1 MGYARLL
8 VTASKASL
16 TGGSFADSLTANTGD
31 SLGIQNYVNGGARL
45 THAWG
50 IDSASVMEGQILMT
64 RYESVHDQSHGYRFE
79 IPSLAPGGAGAVG
92 AHTIFRPPFKI
103 AAFSGDTVTIQVTGT
118 AADAV
123 VVSYI
128 AEYDDLPGVRAT
140 FATWDQVQ
148 AVKTTVIG
156 LNQIPVASATKG
168 AYGASR
174 ALNADD
180 SRLSADK
187 YYAILGCSVQTQVT
201 TISLQSTTWGGQRI
215 GIPVGALDLDNN
227 MWFVTESIASG
238 KPLIPII
245 NANDAGNVL
254 VQVADSAA
262 STSPKVDWVM
272 YELSRNP
279 LEGSL
284 V

>member
-1 MGYARLL
+1 MGYARIL

-16 TGGSFADSLTANTGD
+16 TGGSFADSLTANSGD

-50 IDSASVMEGQILMT
+50 IDSASVMEGQLLMT
-64 RYESVHDQSHGYRFE
+64 RYDSVHDQQHGYRFE
-79 IPSLAPGGAGAVG
+79 IPALAPGGAGNVA

-103 AAFSGDTVTIQVTGT
+103 AAFSGDTVTLQVTGT

-140 FATWDQVQ
+140 FATWEQVQ
-148 AVKTTVIG
+148 NYKTTTIG
-156 LNQIPVASATKG
+156 LNNLPVASGTKG
-168 AYGASR
+168 AYGATR

-201 TISLQSTTWGGQRI
+201 TIALTSTTWGGQRI

-245 NANDAGNVL
+245 NANDAANVL
-254 VQVADSAA
+254 VSVADSAA
-262 STSPKVDWVM
+262 STSPKVDWTM
-272 YELSRNP
+272 YELSTNP
-279 LEGSL
+279 LTGAL
-284 V
+284 A

>member
-1 MGYARLL
+1 MGYARILN
-8 VTASKASL
+8 TASKASL
-16 TGGSFADSLTANTGD
+16 TGGAFADTLTANTLD
-31 SLGIQNYVNGGARL
+31 SLAIANYVNGGARM

-50 IDSASVMEGQILMT
+50 IDSASVMEGKLT
-64 RYESVHDQSHGYRFE
+64 LSRYESVHDQQSGYRFQ
-79 IPSLAPGGAGAVG
+79 IPALAPGGAGNVG
-92 AHTIFRPPFKI
+92 AHTIFQPPFKI
-103 AAFSGDTVTIQVTGT
+103 AAFSGDAAVWTVSGT

-123 VVSYI
+123 LVSYLI
-128 AEYDDLPGVRAT
+128 EYDDLPGVRAT

-148 AVKTTVIG
+148 NYKATTIG
-156 LNQIPVASATKG
+156 LNSLPVASGTKG

-180 SRLSADK
+180 TRASADK

-201 TISLQSTTWGGQRI
+201 TISLVSTVWGGQRI

-227 MWFVTESIASG
+227 MWFVTESIKSG
-238 KPLIPII
+238 KPLIPVV
-245 NANDAGNVL
+245 NANDFGNVL
-254 VQVADSAA
+254 IQVADSAA

-272 YELSRNP
+272 YELTSNP
-279 LEGSL
+279 LAGSL

>member
-1 MGYARLL
+1 MGYARILT
-8 VTASKASL
+8 TASKASL
-16 TGGSFADSLTANTGD
+16 TGGAFADTLTANTLD
-31 SLGIQNYVNGGARL
+31 SLSISNYVSGRARI

-50 IDSASVMEGQILMT
+50 IDSASVMEGALTMT
-64 RYESVHDQSHGYRFE
+64 RYESVHDQQRGYRFE
-79 IPSLAPGGAGAVG
+79 IPSLAPGGAGAIG
-92 AHTIFRPPFKI
+92 AHTIFRPPYQI
-103 AAFSGDTVTIQVTGT
+103 DAFSGDLATWTVTGT

-128 AEYDDLPGVRAT
+128 VEYDDLPGVRAT
-140 FATWDQVQ
+140 FATWEQV
-148 AVKTTVIG
+148 KNLKSTTIG

-180 SRLSADK
+180 TRLSADK
-187 YYAILGCSVQTQVT
+187 YYAILGCTVQTQVT
-201 TISLQSTTWGGQRI
+201 TISLVSTTWGGQRI

-262 STSPKVDWVM
+262 STSPKVDWTMV
-272 YELSRNP
+272 ELSSNP
-279 LEGSL
+279 LAGVQL
-284 V
+284 